1 MSRGDDVDEYL
12 ALPSEHIV
20 SASGAGVMATLS
32 NSWPKLLEWKVVVME
47 VGNRACALLD
57 EEVRRG
63 LQRRKKLRIVT

>member
-1 MSRGDDVDEYL
+1 
-12 ALPSEHIV
+12 
-20 SASGAGVMATLS
+20 MATLS